1 MRNAHALWIGLAL
14 TLTLQVGCQKEPA
27 HDVEM
32 SPDHAIAPPP
42 PIDSPPRLD
51 EVRPLVDTPDEPT
64 AADVPKARPL
74 TRVEAPLAVDPPVA
88 SPPVGEAMESYTI
101 QPGDTLW
108 KIAKTKLDNGKR
120 WKDIAKANP
129 GLEPTKLRPGQ
140 VILIPAR

>member
-32 SPDHAIAPPP
+32 SPDHTIAPPP

-51 EVRPLVDTPDEPT
+51 QVRPLVDTPDEPT
-64 AADVPKARPL
+64 AADVPKAAPKSTEPKPL
-74 TRVEAPLAVDPPVA
+74 VPVLEDN
-88 SPPVGEAMESYTI
+88 VTTYTI
-101 QPGDTLW
+101 QSGDTFW
-108 KIAKTKLDNGKR
+108 KIAKIKLGNGQR
-120 WKDIAKANP
+120 WDEIAKANP
-129 GLEPTKLRPGQ
+129 GLEPTKLPLGQ